1 MSVFNPYSSLVTVNK
16 ASINPYYNLFNY
28 GTQAGL
34 SGITNPTFTNPNM
47 PSVVP
52 PSSIPQLSAPK
63 VDVGSIAAQGAK
75 QLQNVKAPTGNKLN
89 LNLKDIA
96 GIAGGLGQAAG
107 SLIGGDYESEAG
119 KAISGMSSLASLI
132 PGPAG
137 GIVGGALGFLGGLA
151 NRAFGAKMNK
161 NNIASVQNNIDAMNR
176 ADARAASFDA
186 LDERM
191 TNRPDSMV
199 FDNKYI
205 GKDGWF
211 SHKAENKA
219 NELRAYQDYARQ
231 RQERALLDNAYN
243 LTRNQ
248 EGALEANYAA
258 FGGELN
264 TQGADFTNGL
274 FQVNAGG
281 SHDENPLGGIP
292 ISIDEKGNP
301 NLVEEG
307 ETIYNDYVYSNRLTV
322 PEDTRKKY
330 RLKKDDI
337 TFAEAS
343 KKLTRESS
351 ERPNDPISLRGME
364 AILLELALV
373 QEQTKAKKQRENREE
388 PTEETTGGNPQE
400 VEPNP
405 NEEMAQQEEQPNTE
419 EGASMEEPTEE
430 PMVEEGGENTFAKG
444 GDTKAMKDKELENTL
459 NKIKDSS
466 TTPPPT
472 PIGWEPTTINPY
484 GYFATGYYGLGTEPT
499 WIKNGKYDQD
509 YINYINSKYDK
520 EALRRHWK
528 GQLEYYKNASS
539 EDKKTNRYKAIK
551 MFLDRNPDFLKNS
564 SSIDSWNITDDMW
577 RRGRDLALSKPG
589 FMHPEQEYRNYLN
602 NKMEQVK
609 PSPARLD
616 PIKVDIDKIAQEKI
630 GADANANSEKPWK
643 PMNPDDI
650 PMYDTWMRYA
660 PVVGLGIASLTDALG
675 ITNKPNYEDANAL
688 LEANREG
695 RYMPVDY
702 DPIGNYVGY
711 TPFDRDY
718 YTNKL
723 NAQAESTRRA
733 IMQNAG
739 MNRGAGMSALLA
751 SDYNAQ
757 TKLGELARQSEE
769 YNLGQRLK
777 VEEFNR
783 GTDIQNTS
791 GALRADIYNQNAY
804 MSAANARITGL
815 AQAMAMKQRERM
827 VADQAKSANLSNLFT
842 SIGDIGRENMN
853 WNWRNFRLRTG
864 VDGPIR
870 PDDMRYLGR
879 TGVGANPYTENT
891 PGYLPDSPN
900 YYNPNYYN
908 PNGVTTY
915 NTTPQPTTTNKK
927 DSGGKLK
934 KKRKRGLTY

>member
-16 ASINPYYNLFNY
+16 ASINPYYNLFN
-28 GTQAGL
+28 
-34 SGITNPTFTNPNM
+34 SGAQSGASGVTNPTFSSSNILGI
-47 PSVVP
+47 VP
-52 PSSIPQLSAPK
+52 PSGLPQISSVPT

-75 QLQNVKAPTGNKLN
+75 QLQNIKSPTANKLN

-107 SLIGGDYESEAG
+107 SLIGSDYESDAG
-119 KAISGMSSLASLI
+119 KTISGMSSLASLI

-137 GIVGGALGFLGGLA
+137 AIAGGALGFLGGLA

-191 TNRPDSMV
+191 TNRPNSMD

-211 SHKAENKA
+211 SHKVRNRA
-219 NELRAYQDYARQ
+219 NELREYQDYAQQ

-274 FQVNAGG
+274 FQVNSGG
-281 SHDENPLGGIP
+281 SHENNPLGGIP
-292 ISIDEKGNP
+292 ISIDKEGNP

-307 ETIYNDYVYSNRLTV
+307 ETIYNDYVYSNRLTL
-322 PEDTRKKY
+322 PEDLREKY
-330 RLKKDDI
+330 KLKNDDI

-343 KKLTRESS
+343 KKLTKESE

-364 AILLELALV
+364 SILLELALV
-373 QEQTKAKKQRENREE
+373 QEQTKAEKQRENREE
-388 PTEETTGGNPQE
+388 STAEYTDTEQGIEPTPDES
-400 VEPNP
+400 
-405 NEEMAQQEEQPNTE
+405 MAQPEEQSNTE
-419 EGASMEEPTEE
+419 GSTSMEEPMEE
-430 PMVEEGGENTFAKG
+430 PVKENTFAEG
-444 GDTKAMKDKELENTL
+444 GDTRGMKDKKLTDTL
-459 NKIKDSS
+459 NKIKNTTS
-466 TTPPPT
+466 TPPPT
-472 PIGWEPTTINPY
+472 PTGWEPTTINPY

-539 EDKKTNRYKAIK
+539 DDKKTNRYKAIK

-589 FMHPEQEYRNYLN
+589 FMHPEQEYQNYLN

-616 PIKVDIDKIAQEKI
+616 PVKIDVDKIAQEKI
-630 GADANANSEKPWK
+630 GIDASAERPYEYLDPNK
-643 PMNPDDI
+643 I
-650 PMYDTWMRYA
+650 PIYDTRMRYA
-660 PVVGLGIASLTDALG
+660 PIVGLGIASLTDVLG
-675 ITNKPNYEDANAL
+675 ITNKPNYEEANAL
-688 LEANREG
+688 LEANKTG

-702 DPIGNYVGY
+702 DPIGNYIGY

-723 NAQAESTRRA
+723 NAASESTRRA

-757 TKLGELARQSEE
+757 TKLGELARQAEE

-777 VEEFNR
+777 AEEFNR
-783 GTDIQNTS
+783 GTDIQNTQ
-791 GALRADIYNQNAY
+791 GALQADYYNQNAY
-804 MSAANARITGL
+804 MNAANARVQGL
-815 AQAMAMKQRERM
+815 ASALAMKQRERM
-827 VADQAKSANLSNLFT
+827 YTDQAKSANLSNLFN
-842 SIGDIGRENMN
+842 SIADVGRENMN

-879 TGVGANPYTENT
+879 TGIKANPYTEDIPEYIPNN
-891 PGYLPDSPN
+891 PN
-900 YYNPNYYN
+900 YYNPNYYI
-908 PNGVTTY
+908 PNGVAPY

-927 DSGGKLK
+927 ASGGKLK